1 MRDKQDCVILAC
13 CCLYVCEAG
22 HVISGVVLCFLQFTC
37 KLWRPYSSSGVPRPQ
52 SAVKPYSTPSTE

>member
-22 HVISGVVLCFLQFTC
+22 HVISGVVLCFFAVHLQ
-37 KLWRPYSSSGVPRPQ
+37 VMEAIQ
-52 SAVKPYSTPSTE
+52 